1 MTAPE
6 RLLSLGRE
14 YFGTEPSVSALHE
27 SGSHRRYF
35 RLSVPG
41 GSVIGVSG
49 TDADEDRAFVALSRH
64 FADKGIN
71 VPRVLAAD
79 DDCMA
84 YLQEDLGDVTLFD
97 AVSPGRE
104 RGRYSPHEQELLL
117 RAIAALPKIQFEGA
131 HGLDWSV
138 CYPSPRFDA
147 RSVDFDLNYF
157 KYCYLKNAGVEFNE
171 ELLQD
176 DFDALRSDL
185 LGEDSDTFLYRD
197 FQSRNVMLRDG
208 EPWFVDFQGG
218 RRGPIWYD
226 VASFVWQARAR
237 YPDSLRESLIEAY
250 IEALSPYRVIGVQ
263 EFCRRLRP
271 FVLLRSLQTLGA
283 YGFRGLVE
291 GKRHFLASIPPA
303 IGSLKSQLPTGY
315 PYIDKI
321 VSGLSVPS
329 GAFAGASAD
338 MAGRVAV
345 RPAAEPGRIAAG
357 QADAL
362 GEGAVLT
369 VEVQSFSY
377 RDGCP
382 EDSSG
387 NGGGFVFDCRGM
399 DNPGRYARYRQMT
412 GRDTPVIEFLE
423 SGGEMGRFLNGVFGL
438 TDPHI
443 EKFLSRGFTH
453 MQVSFGC
460 TGGQHRSVYAADR
473 LAEHVKSK
481 YAGVRVVLR
490 HVVLGLEETL

>member
-1 MTAPE
+1 MIAPE

-14 YFGTEPSVSALHE
+14 YFGTEPSVAALHE

-41 GSVIGVSG
+41 SSVIGVSG

-64 FADKGIN
+64 FSGKGVN

-79 DDCMA
+79 EGCMA
-84 YLQEDLGDVTLFD
+84 YLQEDLGDETLFD
-97 AVSPGRE
+97 AVSSGRE
-104 RGRYSPHEQELLL
+104 SGRYSPREQELLR

-131 HGLDWSV
+131 QGLDWSV
-138 CYPSPRFDA
+138 CYPSPRFDG

-157 KYCYLKNAGVEFNE
+157 KYCYLKNVGAEFNE

-176 DFDALRSDL
+176 DFDTLRSDL
-185 LGEDSDTFLYRD
+185 LGEDTDTFLYRD
-197 FQSRNVMLRDG
+197 FQSRNIMLRDG

-226 VASFVWQARAR
+226 VASFVWQARAK
-237 YPDSLRESLIEAY
+237 YPDALKESLIEAY
-250 IEALSPYRVIGVQ
+250 IEALRPYRAIGVQ
-263 EFCRRLRP
+263 EFRRRLRP

-291 GKRHFLASIPPA
+291 GKRHFLDSIPPA
-303 IGSLKSQLPTGY
+303 IESLKSQLPTGY

-321 VSGLSVPS
+321 VSGLSVPPVSQTGMS
-329 GAFAGASAD
+329 GAGSG
-338 MAGRVAV
+338 MTLKS
-345 RPAAEPGRIAAG
+345 RPGIPPEKT
-357 QADAL
+357 
-362 GEGAVLT
+362 VLT

-382 EDSSG
+382 EDCSG
-387 NGGGFVFDCRGM
+387 NGGGFVFDCRGLE
-399 DNPGRYARYRQMT
+399 NPGRYVRYRQMT
-412 GRDTPVIEFLE
+412 GRDAPVKEFLE
-423 SGGEMGRFLNGVFGL
+423 SGGEMERFLSGVYGL

-453 MQVSFGC
+453 MQVNFGC

-473 LAEHVKSK
+473 MAGHIKSK
-481 YAGVRVVLR
+481 YPGVRVTLR
-490 HVVLGLEETL
+490 HLALGLEETL